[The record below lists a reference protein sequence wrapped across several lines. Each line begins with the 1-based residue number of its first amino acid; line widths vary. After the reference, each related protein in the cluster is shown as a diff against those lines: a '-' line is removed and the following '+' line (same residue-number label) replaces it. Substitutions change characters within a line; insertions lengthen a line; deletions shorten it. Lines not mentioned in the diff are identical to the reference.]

1 MFVMSPSVADLRI
14 NYTRASFDE
23 SDAHP
28 DPIAQFRCWFDQAIE
43 SQLHEPNAMVL
54 ATVNPQGHPDAR
66 VVLLKGVDARG
77 FVFFTN
83 YRSAKGKQLDRTP
96 EAALVFLWH
105 ELERQVRIE
114 GSVEKISAAESDGYF
129 ESRPHGSKL
138 GAWASQQSEVVAS
151 RQELETRL
159 AAVRARYGDES
170 IPRPEH
176 WGGFRVRPRTLEFWQ
191 GRPNRLHDR
200 LRYFRPV
207 HSEASVNWQIE
218 RLQP

>member
-1 MFVMSPSVADLRI
+1 MSPSVADLRI

-23 SDAHP
+23 SDAQAS
-28 DPIAQFRCWFDQAIE
+28 PIEQFRSWFDQAVE

-54 ATVNPQGHPDAR
+54 ATVNSQGQPDAR
-66 VVLLKGVDARG
+66 VVLLKGFDARG

-83 YRSAKGKQLDRTP
+83 YHSAKGKQLDRTP

-114 GSVEKISAAESDGYF
+114 GSVEKIAPTESDGYF
-129 ESRPHGSKL
+129 DSRPHGSKF

-151 RQELETRL
+151 RQELEARL
-159 AAVRARYGDES
+159 AAVKAQYGEGPV
-170 IPRPEH
+170 PRPAH

-191 GRPNRLHDR
+191 GRPSRLHDR
-200 LRYFRPV
+200 LRYFRPDN
-207 HSEASVNWQIE
+207 AGSVTENWAIE